1 MRAVSKSARKGW
13 RGALFKFTVR
23 PIPKKIGTRKRSSL
37 AFQKVCR
44 ARARLGDLKS

>member
-1 MRAVSKSARKGW
+1 MRAVSKSARKEW
-13 RGALFKFTVR
+13 RDTLFKFTVR
-23 PIPKKIGTRKRSSL
+23 SIPKKTGTRKRWSL